1 MSDFKA
7 IQDIARASLMADFFA
22 VRIDEE
28 GLYDKLRVMLV
39 KLELPQPVSALE
51 KLKAIAT
58 ASADIT
64 TFIDAVKEANL
75 FPSMREILTKI
86 RVS

>member
-1 MSDFKA
+1 MSDFKT
-7 IQDIARASLMADFFA
+7 IQEIARASLMADFFA
-22 VRIDEE
+22 VRIEEE
-28 GLYDKLRVMLV
+28 GLYSKLRALLV
-39 KLELPQPVSALE
+39 KIELPQPVSALD

-58 ASADIT
+58 ASPDST

-86 RVS
+86 RVG